1 MRKFIF
7 IIILYFLSCFL
18 VGCRT
23 KLDTSSNASRRQ
35 TDVIGLE
42 LRKLD
47 SLWRSSSERLTYKI
61 EFYEPN
67 MDCFVPRN
75 DGEAT
80 VDCFVPR
87 NDAKRQN
94 TKDLD
99 DLCYLRGSREAAP
112 CFAVPATVLGD
123 IPLMGSAGGGMG
135 AVKSIEIT
143 REREEDVSSI
153 NATDSTYYNH
163 TDDQE
168 TREANTTTEA
178 RQDNG
183 TVAVV
188 VFVLALAGL
197 IYLMFNASRKS

>member
-18 VGCRT
+18 AGCRA
-23 KLDTSSNASRRQ
+23 KLDTNSSTLRRQ
-35 TDVIGLE
+35 TDEIGVE
-42 LRKLD
+42 LRRID

-75 DGEAT
+75 D
-80 VDCFVPR
+80 
-87 NDAKRQN
+87 AKRQN
-94 TKDLD
+94 NEDLD
-99 DLCYLRGSREAAP
+99 SLCYLRGSKEAAP
-112 CFAVPATVLGD
+112 CFAVPATVLGG
-123 IPLMGSAGGGMG
+123 IPLTGSAGGGMG
-135 AVKSIEIT
+135 AVKSIEIST
-143 REREEDVSSI
+143 EKEEAVSSI
-153 NATDSTYYNH
+153 TAADSTYYNH

-188 VFVLALAGL
+188 AIVAAVAGL